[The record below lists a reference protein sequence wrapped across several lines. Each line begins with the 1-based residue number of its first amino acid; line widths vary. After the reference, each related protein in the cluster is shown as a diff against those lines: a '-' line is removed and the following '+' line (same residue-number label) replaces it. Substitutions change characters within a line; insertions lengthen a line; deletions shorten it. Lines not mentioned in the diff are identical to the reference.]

1 MKRTKDSRMVS
12 KMSKGNKKNPYKGT
26 NDKKATVKKQYLDL
40 YYMLPE
46 SVGAKSLAE
55 AMVDSAPE
63 LAESLECWE
72 EAGVLEIMVGEE
84 GSIDFEML
92 ELSEDE
98 VQDEFLQ
105 AHKITEV
112 YLVHTDSTQLGE
124 VKKLVAGLIEK
135 FGGLLCSDSKDF
147 MPIILQ

>member
-1 MKRTKDSRMVS
+1 
-12 KMSKGNKKNPYKGT
+12 MSKENKKKPYKGT
-26 NDKKATVKKQYLDL
+26 KDKKVTVKKQYLDL

-46 SVGAKSLAE
+46 CVGAKELAKVMLD
-55 AMVDSAPE
+55 AAPE
-63 LAESLECWE
+63 YAESLECWE

-84 GSIDFEML
+84 GSIDFAML

-98 VQDEFLQ
+98 VQDDFLQ
-105 AHKITEV
+105 AHKITAV

-124 VKKLVAGLIEK
+124 TKKLVAGLIEK